1 MNTQKFSKALG
12 EISDDYIT
20 GAGSYVPDKKRNRT
34 RRIWM
39 QVGAVAAALI
49 LVFGIN
55 LTYANFR
62 VDSVVGIDVN
72 PSLEISVNRN
82 EKVLSVQALNEDAE
96 IVLDGMDLK
105 NVDLDVAVN
114 AVIGS
119 MLKNGYL
126 DKANNAINICV
137 ENSDP
142 QRSEAL
148 SRKLTEAVNSILSSN
163 AVNGSVMT
171 QTTEKNTQLEQL
183 AKENN
188 VSVGKAALAEQAVTA
203 KDGALTFEDAVK
215 MPVIDLW
222 EIVYPEST
230 TMISLEDAKAIALEK
245 IGKTAGQVTFLKE
258 AFYEKQ
264 LVYLYDLEI
273 LTDTYKYGIEISAL
287 SGEILNFYP
296 TKLNGGNQVNTIPDG
311 LITAEKAQE
320 IAYADAG
327 VKSSQAELKKCK
339 LDEDDGEWLYEVE
352 FRSGKNE
359 YEYEINA
366 KTGKILSRDMEIR
379 EPSGA
384 TSGVAVSSSLI
395 TDERALEIACSDAGV
410 KSSQAELKKC
420 KLNED
425 DGEWLY
431 EVEFR
436 SGKNEYEY
444 EIDAKTGK
452 ILSRDMEIRESSGA
466 TSGVAVSGSLIT
478 DERALEIACS
488 DAGVKSSQAE
498 LKKCKLD
505 KDDGEWLYEVE
516 FRSGKNEY
524 EYEID
529 AKTGKILSRDMEQEE
544 EDQTWS
550 AGSAQP
556 ELISQEK
563 ALKYAYSKAG
573 VSSSDV
579 SNVRCSLD
587 DEDGSWVYEISFRS
601 GRSEYEY
608 EVDAESGE
616 ILKQDIEA
624 EADDEDEEDDDRD
637 EDNDRDDDDD
647 DDRDE
652 DDD

>member
-34 RRIWM
+34 WRIWM
-39 QVGAVAAALI
+39 QLGAVAAALI

-311 LITAEKAQE
+311 LITAEKA
-320 IAYADAG
+320 
-327 VKSSQAELKKCK
+327 
-339 LDEDDGEWLYEVE
+339 
-352 FRSGKNE
+352 
-359 YEYEINA
+359 
-366 KTGKILSRDMEIR
+366 
-379 EPSGA
+379 
-384 TSGVAVSSSLI
+384 
-395 TDERALEIACSDAGV
+395 
-410 KSSQAELKKC
+410 
-420 KLNED
+420 
-425 DGEWLY
+425 
-431 EVEFR
+431 
-436 SGKNEYEY
+436 
-444 EIDAKTGK
+444 
-452 ILSRDMEIRESSGA
+452 
-466 TSGVAVSGSLIT
+466 
-478 DERALEIACS
+478 LEIACS

-505 KDDGEWLYEVE
+505 EDDGEWLYEVE

-556 ELISQEK
+556 ELISREK

-608 EVDAESGE
+608 EVGAESGE

>member
-12 EISDDYIT
+12 EISDEYIT
-20 GAGSYVPDKKRNRT
+20 GAEAYVPDKKRNRT

-39 QVGAVAAALI
+39 QLGAVAAALI

-72 PSLEISVNRN
+72 PSLEIGVNRN

-114 AVIGS
+114 AIIGS

-148 SRKLTEAVNSILSSN
+148 SRKLTDAVNSILSSN

-245 IGKTAGQVTFLKE
+245 IGKMAGQVTFLKE

-287 SGEILNFYP
+287 SGEILNVYP
-296 TKLNGGNQVNTIPDG
+296 TKLNGGNQVNTVPDG

-327 VKSSQAELKKCK
+327 VKSSQAELKKCN
-339 LDEDDGEWLYEVE
+339 LD
-352 FRSGKNE
+352 
-359 YEYEINA
+359 
-366 KTGKILSRDMEIR
+366 
-379 EPSGA
+379 
-384 TSGVAVSSSLI
+384 
-395 TDERALEIACSDAGV
+395 
-410 KSSQAELKKC
+410 
-420 KLNED
+420 ED

-444 EIDAKTGK
+444 EIDAKAGK
-452 ILSRDMEIRESSGA
+452 ILSRDMEVKESSGA

-478 DERALEIACS
+478 AEKAQEIACS
-488 DAGVKSSQAE
+488 DAGVKSSQVE
-498 LKKCKLD
+498 LKKCNLD
-505 KDDGEWLYEVE
+505 EDDGEWLYEVE
-516 FRSGKNEY
+516 FRSGQNEY

-550 AGSAQP
+550 ADSAQP
-556 ELISQEK
+556 ELISREK

-573 VSSSDV
+573 VSNSDV

-637 EDNDRDDDDD
+637 EDDGRDDGDD

>member
-12 EISDDYIT
+12 EISDEYIT
-20 GAGSYVPDKKRNRT
+20 GAEAYVPDKKRNRT

-39 QVGAVAAALI
+39 QLGAVAAALI

-114 AVIGS
+114 AIIGS

-245 IGKTAGQVTFLKE
+245 IGKMAGQVTFLKE

-327 VKSSQAELKKCK
+327 VKSSQTELKKCK

-384 TSGVAVSSSLI
+384 TSGVAVS
-395 TDERALEIACSDAGV
+395 
-410 KSSQAELKKC
+410 
-420 KLNED
+420 
-425 DGEWLY
+425 
-431 EVEFR
+431 
-436 SGKNEYEY
+436 
-444 EIDAKTGK
+444 
-452 ILSRDMEIRESSGA
+452 
-466 TSGVAVSGSLIT
+466 GSLIT

-488 DAGVKSSQAE
+488 DAGVKSGQAE

-505 KDDGEWLYEVE
+505 EDDGEWLYEVE

-556 ELISQEK
+556 ELISREK

-573 VSSSDV
+573 VSNSDV

-637 EDNDRDDDDD
+637 EDDGRDDGDD

>member
-20 GAGSYVPDKKRNRT
+20 EAGSYVPDKKRNRT
-34 RRIWM
+34 RWIWM
-39 QVGAVAAALI
+39 QLGAVAAALI

-183 AKENN
+183 AKENS

-359 YEYEINA
+359 YEYEIDA

-379 EPSGA
+379 ESSGA

-420 KLNED
+420 KL
-425 DGEWLY
+425 
-431 EVEFR
+431 
-436 SGKNEYEY
+436 
-444 EIDAKTGK
+444 
-452 ILSRDMEIRESSGA
+452 
-466 TSGVAVSGSLIT
+466 
-478 DERALEIACS
+478 DE
-488 DAGVKSSQAE
+488 
-498 LKKCKLD
+498 
-505 KDDGEWLYEVE
+505 DDGEWLYEVE

-556 ELISQEK
+556 ELISREK

>member
-12 EISDDYIT
+12 EISDEYIT
-20 GAGSYVPDKKRNRT
+20 GAESYVPDKKRNRT

-39 QVGAVAAALI
+39 QLGAVAAALI

-82 EKVLSVQALNEDAE
+82 EKVLSVQALNKDAE

-114 AVIGS
+114 AIIGS

-148 SRKLTEAVNSILSSN
+148 SRKLTDAVNSILTSN

-296 TKLNGGNQVNTIPDG
+296 TKLNGGNQVNTVPDG

-420 KLNED
+420 KL
-425 DGEWLY
+425 
-431 EVEFR
+431 
-436 SGKNEYEY
+436 
-444 EIDAKTGK
+444 
-452 ILSRDMEIRESSGA
+452 
-466 TSGVAVSGSLIT
+466 
-478 DERALEIACS
+478 DE
-488 DAGVKSSQAE
+488 
-498 LKKCKLD
+498 
-505 KDDGEWLYEVE
+505 DDGEWLYEVE

-556 ELISQEK
+556 ELISREK

>member
-12 EISDDYIT
+12 EISDEYIT
-20 GAGSYVPDKKRNRT
+20 GAEAYVPDKKRNRT

-39 QVGAVAAALI
+39 QLGAVAAALI

-72 PSLEISVNRN
+72 PSLEIGVNRN

-114 AVIGS
+114 AIIGS

-148 SRKLTEAVNSILSSN
+148 SRKLTDAVNSILSSN

-245 IGKTAGQVTFLKE
+245 IGKMAGQVTFLKE

-287 SGEILNFYP
+287 SGEILNVYP
-296 TKLNGGNQVNTIPDG
+296 TKLNGGNQVNTVPDG

-327 VKSSQAELKKCK
+327 VKSSQAELKKCN
-339 LDEDDGEWLYEVE
+339 LD
-352 FRSGKNE
+352 
-359 YEYEINA
+359 
-366 KTGKILSRDMEIR
+366 
-379 EPSGA
+379 
-384 TSGVAVSSSLI
+384 
-395 TDERALEIACSDAGV
+395 
-410 KSSQAELKKC
+410 
-420 KLNED
+420 ED

-478 DERALEIACS
+478 AEKAQEIACS
-488 DAGVKSSQAE
+488 DAGVKSSQVE
-498 LKKCKLD
+498 LKKCNLD
-505 KDDGEWLYEVE
+505 EDDGEWLYEVE
-516 FRSGKNEY
+516 FRSGQNEY

-550 AGSAQP
+550 ADSAQP
-556 ELISQEK
+556 ELISREK

-573 VSSSDV
+573 VSNSDV

-637 EDNDRDDDDD
+637 EDDGRDDGDD

>member
-1 MNTQKFSKALG
+1 
-12 EISDDYIT
+12 
-20 GAGSYVPDKKRNRT
+20 
-34 RRIWM
+34 
-39 QVGAVAAALI
+39 
-49 LVFGIN
+49 
-55 LTYANFR
+55 
-62 VDSVVGIDVN
+62 
-72 PSLEISVNRN
+72 
-82 EKVLSVQALNEDAE
+82 
-96 IVLDGMDLK
+96 
-105 NVDLDVAVN
+105 
-114 AVIGS
+114 
-119 MLKNGYL
+119 
-126 DKANNAINICV
+126 
-137 ENSDP
+137 
-142 QRSEAL
+142 
-148 SRKLTEAVNSILSSN
+148 
-163 AVNGSVMT
+163 
-171 QTTEKNTQLEQL
+171 
-183 AKENN
+183 
-188 VSVGKAALAEQAVTA
+188 
-203 KDGALTFEDAVK
+203 
-215 MPVIDLW
+215 
-222 EIVYPEST
+222 
-230 TMISLEDAKAIALEK
+230 
-245 IGKTAGQVTFLKE
+245 
-258 AFYEKQ
+258 
-264 LVYLYDLEI
+264 
-273 LTDTYKYGIEISAL
+273 
-287 SGEILNFYP
+287 
-296 TKLNGGNQVNTIPDG
+296 
-311 LITAEKAQE
+311 
-320 IAYADAG
+320 
-327 VKSSQAELKKCK
+327 
-339 LDEDDGEWLYEVE
+339 
-352 FRSGKNE
+352 
-359 YEYEINA
+359 
-366 KTGKILSRDMEIR
+366 
-379 EPSGA
+379 
-384 TSGVAVSSSLI
+384 
-395 TDERALEIACSDAGV
+395 
-410 KSSQAELKKC
+410 
-420 KLNED
+420 
-425 DGEWLY
+425 
-431 EVEFR
+431 
-436 SGKNEYEY
+436 
-444 EIDAKTGK
+444 
-452 ILSRDMEIRESSGA
+452 MEIRESSGA